1 MSRGGAVVLAGS
13 ATTLVALLLPWWDSG
28 IGATANGFHD
38 WGWLTFFAMLL
49 AAALLVVRVAGVRL
63 RLAAGD
69 GAVWIATGAAEVLG
83 AVIFLLSGH
92 ARLAGAVRTGVF
104 VAVAGG
110 MVTLLGGC
118 VRRAGSS

>member
-1 MSRGGAVVLAGS
+1 
-13 ATTLVALLLPWWDSG
+13 VALLLPWWDSG

-49 AAALLVVRVAGVRL
+49 AAALLLVRVAGVRL

-69 GAVWIATGAAEVLG
+69 GAVWMAAGCVEVLG

-92 ARLAGAVRTGVF
+92 ARLAGAVRAGVF

-110 MVTLLGGC
+110 VVTLLGGC
-118 VRRAGSS
+118 VRRVRSS